1 MTLMKGRLLRCVNRE
16 KALLGTSR
24 VSLLQKVPAD
34 DLEAGEAEP
43 QSSGSAGPAAAGA
56 AWPGPW

>member
-1 MTLMKGRLLRCVNRE
+1 M
-16 KALLGTSR
+16 SR
-24 VSLLQKVPAD
+24 VSLLQKVPTD

-43 QSSGSAGPAAAGA
+43 QSAGSAGPAAAGA